1 MQKIGV
7 CPYCGNWNT
16 FIEEKEETQHKFSRE
31 KEVSKISLIQTQN
44 LSRITSGIKEIDEIL
59 GGGVVPASVILIAG
73 APGIGKSTLLL
84 QIADAFQKNSEDY
97 KVLYVSGE
105 ESPFQIKLRSQRLK
119 KGADILFMAT
129 QNLEELLYNI
139 EKIKPKIVIIDSIQ
153 SITPQAGLV
162 ASTSSL
168 KEVAFKILSF
178 AKEKGITFFI
188 SGHITK
194 EGQIQGPK
202 IIEHMVDVVFY
213 LEESSE
219 RYLRILYST
228 KNRYGNTLNFIL
240 FQMTSEGLRVVD
252 EPSLIFLE
260 GRKSAPGS
268 AIYCAWQ
275 GGKTFLTE
283 IQCLLSPSV
292 FQYPRRQFTG
302 LDINRAYLVLAILM
316 RYAELK
322 LSNFDV
328 FLNVIGGT
336 KITEPAC
343 DVAIASSIISAF
355 EKKSLP
361 QDAVFIGELGL
372 GGEIRPVMRLEERLR
387 KASTLGF
394 KKAFIPKQKIH
405 FSGKLNVFDMENILD
420 LKKIWR

>member
-7 CPYCGNWNT
+7 CPYCGKWNT
-16 FIEEKEETQHKFSRE
+16 FVEEKEETHQKFSRE
-31 KEVSKISLIQTQN
+31 KEVSKILMIQTQN
-44 LSRITSGIKEIDEIL
+44 LSRIASGIKEVDEIL

-73 APGIGKSTLLL
+73 PPGIGKSTLLL
-84 QIADAFQKNSEDY
+84 QIADAFQKNSKEN

-119 KGADILFMAT
+119 KGADVLFMAT
-129 QNLEELLYNI
+129 QNLQELLYNI
-139 EKIKPKIVIIDSIQ
+139 ERIQPKIVIIDSIQ
-153 SITPQAGLV
+153 SITPQAGSI

-168 KEVAFKILSF
+168 REVTFKILSF

-213 LEESSE
+213 LEESGE

-228 KNRYGNTLNFIL
+228 KNRYANTANFLL
-240 FQMTSEGLRVVD
+240 FQMTSDGLRVVD
-252 EPSLIFLE
+252 EPSLVFLE
-260 GRKSAPGS
+260 GRKDAPGS
-268 AIYCAWQ
+268 AIFCAEQ
-275 GGKTFLTE
+275 GGKVFLTE

-316 RYAELK
+316 RYLGLK

-328 FLNVIGGT
+328 FLNVIGGA
-336 KITEPAC
+336 KITEPAA
-343 DVAIASSIISAF
+343 DVAIACSVISASQ
-355 EKKSLP
+355 KKNLP
-361 QDAVFIGELGL
+361 SNGVFIGELGL
-372 GGEIRPVMRLEERLR
+372 GGEIRAVVNLPERLK
-387 KASTLGF
+387 KAHSLGF
-394 KKAFIPKQKIH
+394 KRAFIPKQKIH
-405 FSGKLNVFDMENILD
+405 YSGKMEILRMESIFDF
-420 LKKIWR
+420 KKIWR